1 MLNMRSV
8 DLNLLPVFEAVYEE
22 RSLSRAALRLA
33 ITQSAVSHALT
44 RLRVLFKDPLFVR
57 HARGVTPT
65 PTADAVYEKT
75 RPALGLVRE
84 AVTRT
89 RGFDPASS
97 ERQFFVAI
105 PHPLGPMIAVRLLEQ
120 LRDDAPGVRVGF
132 NTQSRPA
139 GLEQGLREGRI
150 DVALAWLPAA
160 GEHFREEVLFRDNV
174 VIAAR
179 KGHPVLRGRATRKVL
194 RAQAYVRLRPRS
206 EASRLP
212 DAVAQLRSLDLRYEL
227 EVSEILEV
235 FMVAAASDLLG
246 IVPGSMAELARKML
260 GLEVVQDAP
269 HGGPSPV
276 RMLWHQGRD
285 RDPGHRFL
293 RKALQQAARDV
304 VKG

>member
-8 DLNLLPVFEAVYEE
+8 DLNLLPVFEAAYEE
-22 RSLSRAALRLA
+22 RSLSKAALRLA
-33 ITQSAVSHALT
+33 ITQSAVSHALA
-44 RLRVLFKDPLFVR
+44 RLRVLFKDELFVR

-65 PTADAVYEKT
+65 PTADAVYGKT

-84 AVTRT
+84 AVTQT
-89 RGFDPASS
+89 RGFDPATS

-120 LRDDAPGVRVGF
+120 LRGSAPAVRVGF

-139 GLEQGLREGRI
+139 SLEQALREGRVDAAI
-150 DVALAWLPAA
+150 DWLPAA
-160 GEHFREEVLFRDNV
+160 GEHFREEILFRDNV
-174 VIAAR
+174 VIMAR
-179 KGHPVLRGRATRKVL
+179 RGHPVLRGRANRKGL
-194 RAQAYVRLRPRS
+194 REQSFVRLRPRT

-212 DAVAQLRSLDLRYEL
+212 DAVAELRSLDLHFEL

-246 IVPGSMAELARKML
+246 VVPGSMAEMARSML
-260 GLEVVQDAP
+260 GLEVVQGAP
-269 HGGPSPV
+269 QGGPSPV
-276 RMLWHQGRD
+276 RMLWHEGRD

-293 RKALQQAARDV
+293 RKALHQAARDV
-304 VKG
+304 VRG

>member
-8 DLNLLPVFEAVYEE
+8 DLNLLPVFEAAYEE

-33 ITQSAVSHALT
+33 ITQSAVSHALA
-44 RLRVLFKDPLFVR
+44 RLRVLFKDELFVR

-65 PTADAVYEKT
+65 PTADSVYEKT

-84 AVTRT
+84 AVTQT
-89 RGFDPASS
+89 RGFNPATS
-97 ERQFFVAI
+97 ERQFFVVI
-105 PHPLGPMIAVRLLEQ
+105 PHPLGPMIAVQLLEH
-120 LRDDAPGVRVGF
+120 LRKGAPGVRVSF

-139 GLEQGLREGRI
+139 SLEQGMREGRVDAAI
-150 DVALAWLPAA
+150 DWLPAA

-179 KGHPVLRGRATRKVL
+179 KGHPILRAAVTRKLL
-194 RAQAYVRLRPRS
+194 RKQSFVRLRPRT

-212 DAVAQLRSLDLRYEL
+212 DAVAKLRSLDLRFEL

-246 IVPGSMAELARKML
+246 VVPGSMAEMARTML
-260 GLEVVQDAP
+260 GLEVVQGAP

-276 RMLWHQGRD
+276 RLLWHQGRD

-293 RKALQQAARDV
+293 REVLRQAAKDV
-304 VKG
+304 VRG

>member
-8 DLNLLPVFEAVYEE
+8 DLNLLPVFEAAYEE

-33 ITQSAVSHALT
+33 ITQSAVSHALA
-44 RLRVLFKDPLFVR
+44 RLRVLFKDELFIR

-84 AVTRT
+84 AVTQT
-89 RGFDPASS
+89 RGFDAATS

-105 PHPLGPMIAVRLLEQ
+105 PHPLGPMVAVRLLEQ
-120 LRDDAPGVRVGF
+120 LRHGAPGVRVGF

-139 GLEQGLREGRI
+139 GLEQGLREGRV
-150 DVALAWLPAA
+150 DVAIDWLPAA

-179 KGHPVLRGRATRKVL
+179 KGHPVLRRRITRKIL
-194 RAQAYVRLRPRS
+194 REHAYVRLRPRS

-246 IVPGSMAELARKML
+246 IVPGSMAEMARKML
-260 GLEVVQDAP
+260 GLEVVRDAP

-293 RKALQQAARDV
+293 RKALQQATRDV

>member
-8 DLNLLPVFEAVYEE
+8 DLNLLPVFEAAYEE

-33 ITQSAVSHALT
+33 ITQSAVSHALA
-44 RLRVLFKDPLFVR
+44 RLRVLFKDELFVR

-65 PTADAVYEKT
+65 PAADAVYEKM

-84 AVTRT
+84 AVTQT
-89 RGFDPASS
+89 RGFEPATSQ
-97 ERQFFVAI
+97 RQFFVAI
-105 PHPLGPMIAVRLLEQ
+105 PHPLGPMIAVRLLDN
-120 LRDDAPGVRVGF
+120 LRESAPGVRVGF

-139 GLEQGLREGRI
+139 GLEQGMREGRVDAAI
-150 DVALAWLPAA
+150 DWLPAA

-179 KGHPVLRGRATRKVL
+179 RGHSILRGRATRKRL
-194 RAQAYVRLRPRS
+194 QEQSFVRLRPRAD
-206 EASRLP
+206 ASRLP
-212 DAVAQLRSLDLRYEL
+212 DAVAELRSLDLRFVL

-246 IVPGSMAELARKML
+246 VVPGSMAEMARTML
-260 GLEVVQDAP
+260 GLEVVQGAP

>member
-8 DLNLLPVFEAVYEE
+8 DLNLLPVFEAAYEE
-22 RSLSRAALRLA
+22 RSLSKAALRLA
-33 ITQSAVSHALT
+33 ITQSAVSHALA
-44 RLRVLFKDPLFVR
+44 RLRVLFKDELFVR

-65 PTADAVYEKT
+65 PTADAIYEKA

-105 PHPLGPMIAVRLLEQ
+105 PHPLGPMIAVRLLE
-120 LRDDAPGVRVGF
+120 RVRESAPGVRVGF

-139 GLEQGLREGRI
+139 NLEQGMREGRVDAAI
-150 DVALAWLPAA
+150 DWLPAA
-160 GEHFREEVLFRDNV
+160 GGHFREEVLFRDNV
-174 VIAAR
+174 VVAAR
-179 KGHPVLRGRATRKVL
+179 RGHPILRGRASRKAL
-194 RAQAYVRLRPRS
+194 REQRFVRLRPRT

-212 DAVAQLRSLDLRYEL
+212 DAVAELRSLELRFEL

-235 FMVAAASDLLG
+235 FMVVAASDLLG
-246 IVPGSMAELARKML
+246 IVPGSMAEMARTML
-260 GLEVVQDAP
+260 GLEVVQGAP
-269 HGGPSPV
+269 HGGPSAV
-276 RMLWHQGRD
+276 RLLWHEGRD

-293 RKALQQAARDV
+293 RKVLHQAAREV